1 MPIYDRACAP
11 KSPDVDACGWR
22 RDDCYEP
29 IVCDVKC
36 PECGAETERVWRSS
50 MSAGVIPD
58 EYTKPWV
65 AEHLGHEPVTIYSR
79 SQLKREM
86 DARGLQPFVRHTG
99 EPGSDKS
106 KHTSRWV

>member
-1 MPIYDRACAP
+1 MPVF
-11 KSPDVDACGWR
+11 DVSCACGWER
-22 RDDCYEP
+22 A
-29 IVCDVKC
+29 DVFEHHGQ
-36 PECGAETERVWRSS
+36 PSPCGACGKPTTHVWRSS

-65 AEHLGHEPVTIYSR
+65 SENLGHEPVTIYSR

-86 DARGLQPFVRHTG
+86 DARGLRPFVRHVG

-106 KHTSRWV
+106 SRTSRWV

>member
-1 MPIYDRACAP
+1 MPVYDRAC
-11 KSPDVDACGWR
+11 SACDWG

-29 IVCDVKC
+29 ICIPDPVPC
-36 PECGAETERVWRSS
+36 PSCGAATERVWRSS

-86 DARGLQPFVRHTG
+86 DARGLRPFVRHVG

-106 KHTSRWV
+106 SRTSRWV